1 MRWHTGRWV
10 NSGAPGRA
18 LVALALVA
26 GAVVAPATGGS
37 LGAQATSS
45 YEALGAPQRVLDTR
59 PGASTADGRFAAIG
73 VRPAGSTLTLDIAG
87 RVGLPAQA
95 AAVALNITATE
106 PTGPGFITIFPCDQP
121 QPTASNLNYAAG
133 QTVPNAVITAL
144 SGSGTVCV
152 FTLQQAH
159 LIVDV
164 SGWFPTG
171 SFTALPRPQRLLDTR
186 AGGATA
192 DGQFSGTGTQAGG
205 TTFTLPVAGR
215 AGVPAGATAVAV
227 NVTVDNPI
235 GPGFLA
241 VFPCGAPT
249 PNASNL
255 NFAAGRTVANLV
267 ISRIG
272 TGGAICIFTPTA
284 TEVVVDASGVLPG
297 STFQPLPEPRRL
309 LDTRGGQTTA
319 DGTFVGMGTQP
330 AGATLQLR
338 AAGRVGIPT
347 NASAVVLNVTAVP
360 GSFGFITVH
369 PRGTALPNASN
380 LNHQP
385 GGVVANAV
393 IARIGQGGDICV
405 FTSGASDVIV
415 DVAGWLTG
423 PPPPTTGGA
432 CPAHTVAN
440 SPARQ
445 ELLARP
451 NLHATIGTDRIAV
464 LACDVTTQRERT
476 LDPVAVAAWANA
488 EVAPWFVE
496 ASRGAY
502 LPVFEAHP
510 QRRVSRTDW
519 QGCVF
524 AGNAI
529 TGAPFTNVMVYD
541 STLYG
546 GGQAGPGS
554 IGPSDITVLQ
564 RTPQQSRRGLWVG
577 GGAPLIDPAVV
588 IHELGH
594 TLHWPHSYIG
604 PTEYDNPIDIMS
616 GSPVDG
622 SSGNLTNFCPAA
634 QAGWFIWCRAQ
645 NTLAFNRFASG
656 WMQDTQVAIHRSGMA
671 NYSLDR
677 PHGAGLQ
684 MVALPDPAAPLSSLV
699 IEARPAIG
707 RDQYNLR
714 AGVAV
719 HLIDQ
724 GSGGFNAIS
733 ANRRQRQAVGAPDT
747 YDHVITPGSSL
758 TLHGVTI
765 EVTGAA
771 GEGYA
776 VRVSGTY
783 RRPGSLIES
792 FGTAATCTSS
802 PTEIVVPRCPR

>member
-1 MRWHTGRWV
+1 M
-10 NSGAPGRA
+10 PGRV
-18 LVALALVA
+18 LVTLALLTASVA
-26 GAVVAPATGGS
+26 AIAVGGS
-37 LGAQATSS
+37 PIAQAASG
-45 YEALGAPQRVLDTR
+45 YEALGAPQRLLDTR
-59 PGASTADGRFAAIG
+59 PGASTADGQFAGIG
-73 VRPAGSTLTLDIAG
+73 VRPAGSTLTLDVAG
-87 RVGLPAQA
+87 RVGLPSQA
-95 AAVALNITATE
+95 AAVVLNITVTE
-106 PTGPGFITIFPCDQP
+106 PIGPGFVTVFPCDQP
-121 QPTASNLNYAAG
+121 QPNASNLNHSAN
-133 QTVPNAVITAL
+133 QTVPNAVISAL
-144 SGSGTVCV
+144 GGSGDVCL
-152 FTLQQAH
+152 FTLQQTH

-171 SFTALPRPQRLLDTR
+171 SFTALPSPQRLLDTR

-205 TTFTLPVAGR
+205 TVFTLPVAGR

-227 NVTVDNPI
+227 NVTVDNPA

-241 VFPCGAPT
+241 VFPCGSSI

-255 NFAAGRTVANLV
+255 NYGRGTTVANLV

-272 TGGAICIFTPTA
+272 TGGAICLFTPTA
-284 TEVVVDASGVLPG
+284 TEVVVDASGVLPAA
-297 STFQPLPEPRRL
+297 TFVPLAEPQRL
-309 LDTRGGQTTA
+309 LDTRPGQATA
-319 DGTFVGMGTQP
+319 DGTFVAMGAQP
-330 AGATLQLR
+330 GGATLQLR
-338 AAGRVGIPT
+338 TAGRVSIPA

-360 GSFGFITVH
+360 GSFGFVTVH
-369 PRGTALPNASN
+369 PRGSALPNASN
-380 LNHQP
+380 LNHRP

-393 IARIGQGGDICV
+393 IARVGRGGDICV

-423 PPPPTTGGA
+423 PPPPTAGGL
-432 CPAHTVAN
+432 CPSLT
-440 SPARQ
+440 PTDPTTRQ
-445 ELLARP
+445 QLVARP
-451 NLHATIGTDRIAV
+451 ALHTAIGTDRIAV
-464 LACDVTTQRERT
+464 LACDVTTVQDRI
-476 LDPVAVAAWANA
+476 LDPAAVAAWANA

-502 LPVFEAHP
+502 NPVFEAHP
-510 QRRVSRTDW
+510 QGRVSRTS
-519 QGCVF
+519 QNSCVF
-524 AGNAI
+524 AGDAI

-546 GGQAGPGS
+546 GGLAGPGT
-554 IGPSDITVLQ
+554 IGPFDITVLE
-564 RTPQQSRRGLWVG
+564 RSPQQSRRGLFVG
-577 GGAPLIDPAVV
+577 GGAPLVDPSVV

-604 PTEYDNPIDIMS
+604 PSEYDNPIDVMS

-622 SSGNLTNFCPAA
+622 GLGDLTDFCPAA
-634 QAGWFIWCRAQ
+634 QPGFFIWCNAQ

-656 WMQDTQVAIHRSGMA
+656 WIPDTQVAIHRSGMA
-671 NYSLDR
+671 NYTLDR
-677 PHGAGLQ
+677 PHGAGVQ
-684 MVALPDPAAPLSSLV
+684 MVALPDPAAPLSALV
-699 IEARPAIG
+699 IEARPATG
-707 RDQYNLR
+707 RDRFNQR

-733 ANRRQRQAVGAPDT
+733 ANRRQRQAVGAPET

-765 EVTGAA
+765 EVVGAA
-771 GEGYA
+771 GDGYA

-802 PTEIVVPRCPR
+802 RTEIVPHCPR

>member
-1 MRWHTGRWV
+1 M
-10 NSGAPGRA
+10 PGRA
-18 LVALALVA
+18 LVAVALLA
-26 GAVVAPATGGS
+26 GSVVAPAIGGS
-37 LGAQATSS
+37 TAVQAASG
-45 YEALGAPQRVLDTR
+45 YEALGAPQRLLDTR
-59 PGASTADGRFAAIG
+59 PGASTADGQFAGIG
-73 VRPAGSTLTLDIAG
+73 VRPAGSTLTLNVAG
-87 RVGLPAQA
+87 RVGLPSRA
-95 AAVALNITATE
+95 AAVVLNITVTE
-106 PTGPGFITIFPCDQP
+106 PIGPGFVTVFPCDQS
-121 QPTASNLNYAAG
+121 QPTASNLNYAAN
-133 QTVPNAVITAL
+133 QTVPNAVISAL
-144 SGSGTVCV
+144 AASGEICV
-152 FTLQQAH
+152 FTLQQTH

-186 AGGATA
+186 PGGATA
-192 DGQFSGTGTQAGG
+192 DGQYSGTGTQPAG
-205 TTFTLPVAGR
+205 TVFTLPVAGR
-215 AGVPAGATAVAV
+215 AGVPAGANAVAV
-227 NVTVDNPI
+227 NVTADNPL

-241 VFPCGAPT
+241 VFPCGSAI

-255 NFAAGRTVANLV
+255 NFSAGRTVANLV
-267 ISRIG
+267 ISRVG

-284 TEVVVDASGVLPG
+284 TEVVIDVSGVLPTT
-297 STFQPLPEPRRL
+297 TFVPLAEPQRL
-309 LDTRGGQTTA
+309 LDTRPGQATA
-319 DGTFVGMGTQP
+319 DATFVAMGAQP
-330 AGATLQLR
+330 GGATLQLR
-338 AAGRVGIPT
+338 TAGRVSIPA

-360 GSFGFITVH
+360 GSFGFVTVH
-369 PRGTALPNASN
+369 PRGSALPNASN

-393 IARIGQGGDICV
+393 IARVGRGGDICV

-423 PPPPTTGGA
+423 PPPPTAGGL
-432 CPAHTVAN
+432 CPSLTP
-440 SPARQ
+440 SDPTTRQ
-445 ELLARP
+445 QLVARP
-451 NLHATIGTDRIAV
+451 ALHTAIGTDRIAV
-464 LACDVTTQRERT
+464 LACDVTTEQDRT

-488 EVAPWFVE
+488 EVTPWFVE

-502 LPVFEAHP
+502 NPVFEAHP
-510 QRRVSRTDW
+510 QRRVSRDSWT
-519 QGCVF
+519 GCVF

-541 STLYG
+541 STFYG

-554 IGPSDITVLQ
+554 IGPFDITVLE

-577 GGAPLIDPAVV
+577 GGAPLVDPAVV

-604 PTEYDNPIDIMS
+604 PSEYDNPIDIMS

-622 SSGNLTNFCPAA
+622 GLGDLTDFCPAA
-634 QAGWFIWCRAQ
+634 EPGYFLWCNAQ
-645 NTLAFNRFASG
+645 NTLAFNRLASG
-656 WMQDTQVAIHRSGMA
+656 WIQDTQVAIHRSGMA
-671 NYSLDR
+671 NYTLDR
-677 PHGAGLQ
+677 PHGTGVQ

-699 IEARPAIG
+699 IEARPATG
-707 RDQYNLR
+707 RDRFNQR
-714 AGVAV
+714 AGVSV

-733 ANRRQRQAVGAPDT
+733 ANRRQRQGVGAPDS
-747 YDHVITPGSSL
+747 YDHVIPPGASL

-765 EVTGAA
+765 EVVGAA

-792 FGTAATCTSS
+792 LGARATCTSS
-802 PTEIVVPRCPR
+802 PTAIVVPRCPR